1 VIAMGKLLK
10 EIRQTKPFGSA
21 EEETLINLY
30 RTADVLMSK
39 EIEFLKAY
47 EITSAQY
54 NVLRILR
61 GAGPEGRNCSEI
73 SERMIRRDP
82 DVTKLLDR
90 LEDRGFV
97 TRERLQ
103 TDRRIVVARIT
114 GAGLSLLKKIDR
126 PIQELYQRLLSH
138 MGKDR
143 LKLLSGLLDEARE
156 HAQ

>member
-1 VIAMGKLLK
+1 MEKLLK
-10 EIRQTKPFGSA
+10 EIKQTKPLGSA
-21 EEETLINLY
+21 EEEVLINIY
-30 RTADVLMSK
+30 RTADVLMSR

-47 EITSAQY
+47 EITSTQF

-61 GAGPEGRNCSEI
+61 GAGSSGRNCSEI

-90 LEDRGFV
+90 LEDRGLV

-103 TDRRIVVARIT
+103 NDRRIVVARIT
-114 GAGLSLLKKIDR
+114 PAGLRLLKKIDD
-126 PIQELYQRLLSH
+126 PLQELYRHLLSH

-143 LKLLSGLLDEARE
+143 LKLLSKLLEEARE
-156 HAQ
+156 QVG

>member
-1 VIAMGKLLK
+1 MAKLLK
-10 EIRQTKPFGSA
+10 EIKQTKPFGAA
-21 EEETLINLY
+21 EEEALINIY

-47 EITSAQY
+47 GITSAQF

-90 LEDRGFV
+90 LEDQGLV
-97 TRERLQ
+97 TRERFQ
-103 TDRRIVVARIT
+103 IDRRVVIARIT
-114 GAGLSLLKKIDR
+114 DKGLRLLKKIDE
-126 PIQELYQRLLSH
+126 PAQELYRRLLSH

-143 LKLLSGLLDEARE
+143 LKLLSELLDEARE

>member
-1 VIAMGKLLK
+1 VTAMGKLLK
-10 EIRQTKPFGSA
+10 EIKQTKPFGSA

-39 EIEFLKAY
+39 EIEF
-47 EITSAQY
+47 
-54 NVLRILR
+54 
-61 GAGPEGRNCSEI
+61 EGRNCSEI

-97 TRERLQ
+97 TRERLR

-143 LKLLSGLLDEARE
+143 LKLLSELLDEARE
-156 HAQ
+156 HAL